1 MKNKVL
7 NVVSALFGLLL
18 LNGGL
23 NKFLNYMPVPA
34 DLPQELIKDS
44 MAIMEI
50 SWLMPLVGF
59 AEIVGG
65 MMILFPKTRALGA
78 LIVFP
83 VMVGVLLTHITVG
96 VLLTH
101 ITVAPEGMPIAIVI
115 WIILSWIIWEN
126 RKKYLALL
134 N

>member
-50 SWLMPLVGF
+50 SWLMPLGGF

-83 VMVGVLLTHITVG
+83 VMVG

>member
-83 VMVGVLLTHITVG
+83 VMVGVLLTHITV
-96 VLLTH
+96 
-101 ITVAPEGMPIAIVI
+101 APEGMPIAIVI

>member
-83 VMVGVLLTHITVG
+83 VMVGVLLTHITV
-96 VLLTH
+96 
-101 ITVAPEGMPIAIVI
+101 APEGMPIAIVI
-115 WIILSWIIWEN
+115 WIILSWIIWET
-126 RKKYLALL
+126 RKKYLSLL